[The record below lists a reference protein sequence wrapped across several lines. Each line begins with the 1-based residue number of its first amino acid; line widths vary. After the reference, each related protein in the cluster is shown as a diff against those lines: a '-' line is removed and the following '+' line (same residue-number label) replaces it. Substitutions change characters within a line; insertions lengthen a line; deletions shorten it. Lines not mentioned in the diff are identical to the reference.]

1 MRLTLEESNEPP
13 EGVVL
18 NAEITSVKEV
28 EKPWINQRTG
38 EKDRRIAFEFTLL
51 DDKYAGRK
59 VWEDLFTSFYASEKC
74 QLYAWTLKI
83 LNRDDLP
90 EGFTLDTAAFEG
102 ARVPIMLKT
111 EHFTKKNGDPGSAQ
125 KVLLLSPDEAQ
136 GMRASTTQPVARETV
151 PAQPAQPSMDD
162 EDGPI
167 EPF

>member
-59 VWEDLFTSFYASEKC
+59 VWEDLFTSFYASPKC

-83 LNRDDLP
+83 LNREELP

-102 ARVPIMLKT
+102 ARVPIIIKT

-125 KVLLLSPDEAQ
+125 RVTLLSSDEAQ
-136 GMRASTTQPVARETV
+136 GMRASSPEPQRETV
-151 PAQPAQPSMDD
+151 PPLPQKADDD
-162 EDGPI
+162 ELV